1 MLATPTN
8 TRGTCQRC
16 GKAKPWVMGS
26 AFQGDGSATF
36 RNLCARCERIEKPR
50 NQPSL
55 FLGVAPVYAEIEP
68 EEIEEPEPVEV
79 DPPQMSLWA
88 PGEFPRQLIETR

>member
-1 MLATPTN
+1 MLATSHN

-36 RNLCARCERIEKPR
+36 RNLCASCERIEKPR
-50 NQPSL
+50 NQPAL
-55 FLGVAPVYAEIEP
+55 FEGLGRVHAETGPEFEQIEETAPVDLA
-68 EEIEEPEPVEV
+68 
-79 DPPQMSLWA
+79 QMSL
-88 PGEFPRQLIETR
+88 F